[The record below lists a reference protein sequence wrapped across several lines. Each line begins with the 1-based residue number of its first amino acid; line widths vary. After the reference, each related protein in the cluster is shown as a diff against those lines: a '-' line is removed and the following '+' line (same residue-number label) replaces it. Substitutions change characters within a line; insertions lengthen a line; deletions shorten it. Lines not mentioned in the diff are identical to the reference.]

1 MMSSKPTIADWGTP
15 TDDLDDQYARRMF
28 MGVSE
33 SDAIARFAENPVGRS
48 EDLLHMPTKVLPFY
62 LNAFAKYLL
71 RLKPPTLDAADAVS
85 CFISVCEV
93 RASDLRDQIQDGL
106 IREALDR
113 VMTGQDFYDAP
124 EEIYGSFK
132 ARVSAVWHL
141 TQHKN
146 EHKNDKK

>member
-1 MMSSKPTIADWGTP
+1 MMSSEPTAAEWGAP

-33 SDAIARFAENPVGRS
+33 SDAIAHFAGNAVGRS
-48 EDLLHMPTKVLPFY
+48 EDLLHMPATVLPFY

-71 RLKPPTLDAADAVS
+71 ELKPPTLDAADSAS

-93 RASDLRDQIQDGL
+93 RASDLRDHIRNGS
-106 IREALDR
+106 IREALER

-124 EEIYGSFK
+124 EEIYGSFN
-132 ARVSAVWHL
+132 ARVRAVWRL
-141 TQHKN
+141 T
-146 EHKNDKK
+146 D

>member
-48 EDLLHMPTKVLPFY
+48 EDLLHMPATVLPFY

-71 RLKPPTLDAADAVS
+71 ELKPPTLDAADSAS

-93 RASDLRDQIQDGL
+93 RASDLRDHIRSGS
-106 IREALDR
+106 IREALER
-113 VMTGQDFYDAP
+113 VMTGQDYYDAP
-124 EEIYGSFK
+124 EEIYGSFN
-132 ARVSAVWHL
+132 ARVRSVWRL
-141 TQHKN
+141 T
-146 EHKNDKK
+146 D